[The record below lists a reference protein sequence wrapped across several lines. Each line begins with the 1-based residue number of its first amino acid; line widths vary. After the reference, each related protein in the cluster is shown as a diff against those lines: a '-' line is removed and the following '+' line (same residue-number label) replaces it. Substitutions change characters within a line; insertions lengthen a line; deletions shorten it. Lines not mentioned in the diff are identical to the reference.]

1 MIAKARY
8 IFNIVT
14 CKLSIHFQFLRIFV
28 RTRRG
33 NESMFWVITA
43 IIVTN
48 ILFYIIEFFLDIF
61 QCSPRNRGWNR
72 EILGKYI
79 GEYNIIYTAGF
90 NVISDTIILILPL
103 SRIWRLQM
111 STRKKVGVSSIFSTG
126 LV

>member
-1 MIAKARY
+1 
-8 IFNIVT
+8 
-14 CKLSIHFQFLRIFV
+14 
-28 RTRRG
+28 
-33 NESMFWVITA
+33 MFWVTTA
-43 IIVTN
+43 LIVTN

-72 EILGKYI
+72 EIPGKCI

-111 STRKKVGVSSIFSTG
+111 STRKKIGVSLIFSTG

>member
-1 MIAKARY
+1 MIAKAQY
-8 IFNIVT
+8 IINIII
-14 CKLSIHFQFLRIFV
+14 CKLSILFQFLRIFV
-28 RTRRG
+28 PTRRG
-33 NESMFWVITA
+33 NESMFWVTTA
-43 IIVTN
+43 LIVTN

-72 EILGKYI
+72 EIPGKCI

-111 STRKKVGVSSIFSTG
+111 STRKKIGVSLIFSTG